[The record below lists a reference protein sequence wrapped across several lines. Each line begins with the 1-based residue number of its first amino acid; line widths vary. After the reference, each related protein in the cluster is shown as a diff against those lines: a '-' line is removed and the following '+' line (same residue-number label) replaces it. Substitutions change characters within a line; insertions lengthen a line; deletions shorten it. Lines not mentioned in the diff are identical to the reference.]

1 MKQVDGESIAE
12 SLDDF
17 RYAWTQSFSTDEAL
31 SRNSISNSGRELT
44 HDLVDRAAH

>member
-31 SRNSISNSGRELT
+31 
-44 HDLVDRAAH
+44 AAIQYQIPIVS